1 MKNRKIT
8 LLTALLLISTLVIA
22 QDYAFKVLANKGS
35 NEVKSGDAWVPLKTG
50 SSLNQNDEVKL
61 ADNAYVGLVSKDGK
75 PLEVKTSGVHKVS
88 DLSKQIKTGSSV
100 LSKYTDFILSS
111 NSAEAKKNR
120 LSATGAVNRDPVAAT
135 SIKLLFPKK
144 NQHTGIYNNKA
155 IINWEASD
163 ITGPY
168 VITLRNMFE
177 DVLVKEETAETSYTV
192 DLTSPKLANE
202 NAILVEVN
210 LKSDAKVVSTQHI
223 IKKLSPAERENVKN
237 KLAEIAADVTE
248 ENAMIKILMAGLYEQ
263 NNMLIDAIVAYEEA
277 LVLAPDVT
285 DYQLAYED
293 FLLRQALK

>member
-8 LLTALLLISTLVIA
+8 LLTALLLISTLVTA

-61 ADNAYVGLVSKDGK
+61 ADNAYVGLVSKEGK

-88 DLSKQIKTGSSV
+88 ELSKQIKTGSSV

-120 LSATGAVNRDPVAAT
+120 LSATGAVNRDVLT
-135 SIKLLFPKK
+135 GTTIKLLFPTK

-155 IINWEASD
+155 IINWVGND
-163 ITGPY
+163 IQGPY
-168 VITLRNMFE
+168 VVTLRNMFE
-177 DVLVKEETAETSYTV
+177 DVLVKAETSETSFTV
-192 DLTSPKLANE
+192 DLTNPKLANE
-202 NAILVEVN
+202 NAVLIEVS
-210 LKSDAKVVSTQHI
+210 LKSDAKVVSSQHI
-223 IKKLSPAERENVKN
+223 IKRLSPAEREKVKVA
-237 KLAEIAADVTE
+237 LAEYGAEVTE
-248 ENAMIKILMAGLYEQ
+248 ETALNKIILASLLEN

-277 LVLAPDVT
+277 LALAPDVPS
-285 DYQLAYED
+285 YQEGYED

>member
-8 LLTALLLISTLVIA
+8 LLTALLFVSTLVTA
-22 QDYAFKVLANKGS
+22 QNYAFKVLANKGN

-61 ADNAYVGLVSKDGK
+61 ADNAYVGLVHSTGK
-75 PLEVKTSGVHKVS
+75 PLEVKQAGVHKVS
-88 DLSKQIKTGSSV
+88 ELSNQIKTGSSV

-120 LSATGAVNRDPVAAT
+120 LSATGAVNREIVTGAT
-135 SIKLLFPKK
+135 IKLLFPTK

-155 IINWEASD
+155 ILNWEGSNTA
-163 ITGPY
+163 GPY

-177 DVLVKEETAETSYTV
+177 DVLLKEETAETRFTV
-192 DLTSPKLANE
+192 DLSKPELANE
-202 NAILVEVN
+202 NAVLIEVS

-223 IKKLSPAERENVKN
+223 IKRLSPAEREKVKTA
-237 KLAEIAADVTE
+237 LAEVSADVAE
-248 ENAMIKILMAGLYEQ
+248 ETAINKIILATFMEN

-277 LVLAPDVT
+277 LALAPDVPS
-285 DYQLAYED
+285 YQEGYED

>member
-8 LLTALLLISTLVIA
+8 LLTALLFVSTLVSA
-22 QDYAFKVLANKGS
+22 QNYAFKVLANKGN

-50 SSLNQNDEVKL
+50 SSLNPDDEVKL
-61 ADNAYVGLVSKDGK
+61 ADNAYVGLVSNEGK
-75 PLEVKTSGVHKVS
+75 PLEVKKAGVHKVS
-88 DLSKQIKTGSSV
+88 VLYTQIKTGSSV

-120 LSATGAVNRDPVAAT
+120 LSATGAVNREIVT
-135 SIKLLFPKK
+135 GTTIKLLFPTK

-155 IINWEASD
+155 IINWEGNNIA
-163 ITGPY
+163 GPY

-177 DVLVKEETAETSYTV
+177 DVLVKEETSEASYTV
-192 DLTSPKLANE
+192 DLTNPKLANE
-202 NAILVEVN
+202 NAILIEVS
-210 LKSDAKVVSTQHI
+210 LKSDAKVVSSQHI

-237 KLAEIAADVTE
+237 KLAEIAPDVTE
-248 ENAMIKILMAGLYEQ
+248 ENAMIKIAIAGLYEQ

-277 LVLAPDVT
+277 LALAPDVT